1 MLFVYNVFINCYFT
15 LIKIAAFFRKDA
27 KKWVNGRAVFDQKI
41 SEFSAL
47 KNSVWIHAASLGEFE
62 QGRPLIEKIK
72 SKFPNQKIVLTFF
85 SPSGYDIQK
94 NYSNAD
100 IVTYFLSDNKSDVKR
115 MLELFKP
122 SLVIFIKYEFWFHTI
137 KEIIDRKIPLVF
149 ISTVMRKDSYLLNPI
164 ASQLLRLL
172 ARVDKIFL
180 QDKTSFKLLE
190 QREFRNIELVGDTRL
205 DRVIEIASQ
214 EFSDD
219 IILHFIS
226 NRKVLVIGS
235 LWESDL
241 NVITLDLHNFIHEG
255 WKIIIAP
262 HKIEAQI
269 LKSIESIFYDKTSR
283 YSSYENMDKQ
293 VLLIDQIGLLS
304 RLYRFADF
312 VYIGG
317 GFGQGIHNILEPLAY
332 CKPVAFGPKFHKF
345 KEAEIAIE
353 FAYGFEINEA
363 GELVAIATKMTDSEL
378 KRYKQSIQEYLDQNR
393 DASEKIFQYLQ
404 AKKWIPIC

>member
-1 MLFVYNVFINCYFT
+1 
-15 LIKIAAFFRKDA
+15 
-27 KKWVNGRAVFDQKI
+27 
-41 SEFSAL
+41 
-47 KNSVWIHAASLGEFE
+47 SVWIHAASLGEFE

-241 NVITLDLHNFIHEG
+241 NVIALDLHNFIHEG

-353 FAYGFEINEA
+353 FAYGFEINEV
-363 GELVAIATKMTDSEL
+363 GQLVAIATKMTDSEL
-378 KRYKQSIQEYLDQNR
+378 KRHKQSIQEYLDQNR